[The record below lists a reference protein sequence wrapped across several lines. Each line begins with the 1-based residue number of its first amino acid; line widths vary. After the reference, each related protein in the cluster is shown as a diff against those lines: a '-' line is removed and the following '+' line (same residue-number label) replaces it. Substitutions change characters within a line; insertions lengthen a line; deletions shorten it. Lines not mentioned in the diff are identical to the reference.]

1 MEPTTTERR
10 RGSSPR
16 GTASGQKSR
25 GLLPWNKGLWWLVLI
40 LVFCAAFLIG
50 MGAMQSLQS
59 IRGNGEI
66 PNVLTSGDGG
76 QALEEGLSN
85 VSAAA
90 EMYADTQGVCAVRI
104 QNWVE
109 NRFSVRATLVRSAT
123 GEVLYQSGLM
133 DPGSYVEYVQ
143 LDIQLSEGWYPCRVV
158 WEFYQPDTQEPVG
171 KAAQSAVVIIQ
182 E

>member
-1 MEPTTTERR
+1 M
-10 RGSSPR
+10 
-16 GTASGQKSR
+16 
-25 GLLPWNKGLWWLVLI
+25 LWWLVLI

-50 MGAMQSLQS
+50 MGVMENLQR
-59 IRGNGEI
+59 IRGDGEI

-76 QALEEGLSN
+76 QALDEGLSN

-90 EMYADTQGVCAVRI
+90 EMYANIQGLCAARF
-104 QNWVE
+104 QNWAE
-109 NRFSVRATLVRSAT
+109 NRFSVRVTLVRSAT

-133 DPGSYVEYVQ
+133 DPGTYVEYVQ
-143 LDIQLSEGWYPCRVV
+143 LEIQLKAGWYPCQVV